1 MPNWTKNELTVEG
14 KTKEVRRFLKHMG
27 EGFSFEKIIPMP
39 EECRDRGWR
48 AWSIDN
54 WGTKWDACDVEAEVW
69 GETIAVICDQAA
81 NDSEVDD
88 DFMWVTYTF
97 QTAWD
102 APHPVI
108 AQLKAD
114 WSELSFYGGYVHE
127 GYEGCGTW

>member
-1 MPNWTKNELTVEG
+1 MPNWIKNELTVEG

-54 WGTKWDACDVEAEVW
+54 WGTKWDACEVEVKQDGCPE
-69 GETIAVICDQAA
+69 GEYC
-81 NDSEVDD
+81 
-88 DFMWVTYTF
+88 WVTYKF